1 LMHRRE
7 PGNQGLPAQRVG
19 RLFQQEFCR
28 LVLPDD
34 ILFSQVSREHFQIWA
49 EEWPSSGQS
58 VPCSFFLTNYGTV
71 GTVVDGTH
79 LEVRGHQMPLHHGST
94 IGLLR
99 KISDEAGTITNKVF
113 LEFRF
118 SLEGSA
124 LTDAEAPDEN
134 EAQSELTRSSVEG
147 LVHSFAGAT
156 SVKAA
161 KNETAVTRSLASD
174 PPGSFGDVVHGGTSF
189 VGADVESAFSLEVGG
204 TGIRN
209 GVSPEHRCILHG
221 PSASACAAAPG
232 CEVPCPT
239 LCLGMGMQSGFW
251 KRLLTD
257 DVLKS
262 FSNQHLQIEVEE
274 DGEERRFYIRNLT
287 DLPLRVE
294 NLGEDDN
301 AGIRAPESDRRWQL
315 QHGDSI
321 HVISSKG
328 SSVWMLFR
336 EMLSAP
342 EGCPPVA

>member
-1 LMHRRE
+1 M
-7 PGNQGLPAQRVG
+7 G
-19 RLFQQEFCR
+19 
-28 LVLPDD
+28 
-34 ILFSQVSREHFQIWA
+34 
-49 EEWPSSGQS
+49 
-58 VPCSFFLTNYGTV
+58 
-71 GTVVDGTH
+71 
-79 LEVRGHQMPLHHGST
+79 HGST

-124 LTDAEAPDEN
+124 LTDAEAPDES
-134 EAQSELTRSSVEG
+134 EARSELNRSSPEG

-189 VGADVESAFSLEVGG
+189 VGADVEGAFSLEVGG
-204 TGIRN
+204 TGIRS

-262 FSNQHLQIEVEE
+262 FAQQHLQIEVEE

-294 NLGEDDN
+294 SLGEDDN
-301 AGIRAPESDRRWQL
+301 TGIRAPESDRRWQL

-321 HVISSKG
+321 HVVSSQG